1 MRGDILMELSE
12 AIVLRIKQLLKEKNM
27 KTYDLSIKSG
37 VPRSTI
43 SLFLTRDT
51 KTIRLENLLYI
62 CEGFG
67 IELKDFFDDK
77 VFKNVEAKNWLKNPE
92 E

>member
-1 MRGDILMELSE
+1 
-12 AIVLRIKQLLKEKNM
+12 M

-43 SLFLTRDT
+43 SVFLSRQT

-62 CEGFG
+62 CEGFDM
-67 IELKDFFDDK
+67 ELKDFFDDK